1 LTAGSTAAVDT
12 SVAVPLLVASHPEH
26 TRVLAWAKGRTLSL
40 SGHAL
45 VETYAVLTRLPG
57 DARLAATDAT
67 MLIDENFME
76 PLLLSAGG
84 VRNAHR
90 ELASRGVVGGAAYD
104 GLVALAAREHGT
116 VLATRDARARSTYE
130 ALGVTVEL
138 IATGGVDQ

>member
-1 LTAGSTAAVDT
+1 LTAESTAAVDT
-12 SVAVPLLVASHPEH
+12 SVALPLLVASHPDH
-26 TRVLAWAKGRTLSL
+26 TRVLAWAKGRRLSL

-67 MLIDENFME
+67 MLIDENFLE
-76 PLLLSAGG
+76 PLVLSAGG

-104 GLVALAAREHGT
+104 GLVALAAREHGV

-138 IATGGVDQ
+138 IATGRGDQ

>member
-12 SVAVPLLVASHPEH
+12 SVAIPLLVASHPDH
-26 TRVLAWAKGRTLSL
+26 TRVLAWAKGRTLRL

-67 MLIDENFME
+67 MLIDENFKE
-76 PLLLSAGG
+76 PLLLSARG

-90 ELASRGVVGGAAYD
+90 ELASRGVV
-104 GLVALAAREHGT
+104 VARPTTAWSPLQPVNTVRSWRPETRGHG
-116 VLATRDARARSTYE
+116 RRMRRS
-130 ALGVTVEL
+130 A
-138 IATGGVDQ
+138 